1 MGSACEAAEG
11 AGAEGAEGDKPSP
24 ESGAGAGADSL
35 ASPRAGAALAGARC
49 ALCGAPLALAEGT
62 PKLMECLH
70 SACEPCINAKIE
82 EKQAGRDFCG
92 LAFNQFGHILQS
104 MGEASVQQ
112 QRTSYG

>member
-1 MGSACEAAEG
+1 MGGAGEAAEG
-11 AGAEGAEGDKPSP
+11 AEGADGAEADKPSP

-92 LAFNQFGHILQS
+92 QS
-104 MGEASVQQ
+104 LI
-112 QRTSYG
+112 